1 MIAEL
6 YRVLPSATGLT
17 WHGVIQVSPRWSR
30 CQSLVPYYGSILV
43 HCLDGPQ
50 FAYRFTQP
58 RTLGLLPLLAVVS
71 DERGC
76 VNTGASLCPLLSGHP
91 GAERLVILCSPFW
104 GSATPVHSPAHS
116 RFTAP
121 PTAGSQPRPQ
131 CTGFRCSTTWPALVV
146 FSFSGSG
153 QTSGCA
159 ATSQCAL
166 DSRFPDG
173 W

>member
-1 MIAEL
+1 MTAEL

-17 WHGVIQVSPRWSR
+17 WRRVIQVSPRWSR
-30 CQSLVPYYGSILV
+30 CQSLAPYYGSILF
-43 HCLDGPQ
+43 HCMDGPQ

-121 PTAGSQPRPQ
+121 PAVHRLPLLHNLASP
-131 CTGFRCSTTWPALVV
+131 GF